1 MNKLYVG
8 WALLLCSCLPVKKS
22 SLLLSENSGGICYDS
37 TNDVSQNS
45 DLVFKQ
51 RYNYNK
57 EYDLYESLA
66 FIEKNIQ
73 DPTTG
78 AIEKRAFLVTSSEK
92 SNSTT
97 YEIDITDSIRNAD
110 LESAGNIEA
119 TEQYK
124 KIANVEGLS
133 GMSFA
138 SNAREVYLLPDHN
151 YENKLFKS
159 TIGETSAPSVS
170 TSHVVINV
178 DRIGDRHQD
187 WEDVEVDKCPNSN
200 ERCIFISNLG
210 DNGHWRSTK
219 DKNDELEA
227 LEAKQ
232 TKEDWEVKKEGELK
246 DEILKK
252 GYSVYWFEESKFV
265 AGGIVNANV
274 INVSYEDGSS
284 QNSEGMSIHDGYI
297 YVTTKKHDGKKNVV
311 WKTKLNS
318 DNITLA
324 EQCELPIV
332 HENGDYGWSDVTA
345 TDIFN
350 FEGETYFAVRDYQ
363 YIYVFRGLP
372 K

>member
-8 WALLLCSCLPVKKS
+8 WAFVVFLSSSKKS
-22 SLLLSENSGGICYDS
+22 SLLLSDS
-37 TNDVSQNS
+37 SAGVTMVSSVSQNS
-45 DLVFKQ
+45 DLIFKQ
-51 RYNYNK
+51 LRLQQN
-57 EYDLYESLA
+57 SFRSMA

-73 DPTTG
+73 ARRSYRKTRIFGD
-78 AIEKRAFLVTSSEK
+78 LSEK

-97 YEIDITDSIRNAD
+97 YEIDNTDAIRNAD
-110 LESAGNIEA
+110 IESAGNIEA

-170 TSHVVINV
+170 TSHVVVNV

-265 AGGIVNANV
+265 AGGTVNANV